1 MTTFLHDRKME
12 RNSEK
17 EAITLLLRAVDL
29 DGKRRKTDALAM
41 YKEGIGLLMKVIN
54 KLKQEKCSDDKKLN
68 AFTTKVREYMDRA
81 EQLKLEI
88 NERNRILQV
97 HKKITVEEGSIGN
110 SYQSLFGKFLDEDVS
125 EV

>member
-41 YKEGIGLLMKVIN
+41 YKEGIGALMQVIN
-54 KLKQEKCSDDKKLN
+54 ELKRFLSSGVVQKRWIAHSKK
-68 AFTTKVREYMDRA
+68 M
-81 EQLKLEI
+81 
-88 NERNRILQV
+88 
-97 HKKITVEEGSIGN
+97 
-110 SYQSLFGKFLDEDVS
+110 KFL
-125 EV
+125 

>member
-1 MTTFLHDRKME
+1 MTKFLYDRKME
-12 RNSEK
+12 RNSEN
-17 EAITLLLRAVDL
+17 EAITLLLKAVEL

>member
-1 MTTFLHDRKME
+1 MTKFLYDRKME

>member
-1 MTTFLHDRKME
+1 ME
-12 RNSEK
+12 RNSEN
-17 EAITLLLRAVDL
+17 EAITLLLKAVEL

-110 SYQSLFGKFLDEDVS
+110 SYQSLFG
-125 EV
+125 

>member
-88 NERNRILQV
+88 DERNRILQV

>member
-1 MTTFLHDRKME
+1 ME
-12 RNSEK
+12 RNSEN
-17 EAITLLLRAVDL
+17 EAITLLLKAVEL

-88 NERNRILQV
+88 EERNRSLQV

>member
-41 YKEGIGLLMKVIN
+41 YKEGIGALMKVIDR
-54 KLKQEKCSDDKKLN
+54 LKKDNCSDDKKLN
-68 AFTTKVREYMDRA
+68 AYSTKVREYMDRA

-88 NERNRILQV
+88 KERNRILQV